1 MAWPVGLDMRRI
13 GRAVIFVALFLCT
26 TGFDQASKDWANDSL
41 TPGVRQP
48 VVEGYWDWELAKNP
62 GAAFSSFV
70 GGSVAPILLSLL
82 AALALVGIGIAAART
97 HPEEKLKLAG
107 LALVGGGALGNLIDR
122 IRDGAVTDFV
132 RWRVGEHMWP
142 IFNVAD
148 AALLIG
154 VLLLFA
160 QSAVGR
166 RRRARL
172 TA

>member
-1 MAWPVGLDMRRI
+1 MPRI

-62 GAAFSSFV
+62 GAAFSSFI
-70 GGSVAPILLSLL
+70 GSSAAPIALSIL
-82 AALALVGIGIAAART
+82 AALALIGIGIAAART
-97 HPEEKLKLAG
+97 RPDEKLKLAG
-107 LALVGGGALGNLIDR
+107 LALVGGGALGNLLDR
-122 IRDGAVTDFV
+122 VRDGAVTDFV
-132 RWRVGEHMWP
+132 RWRFGEHLWP

-148 AALLIG
+148 AALLVG
-154 VLLLFA
+154 VILLFA
-160 QSAVGR
+160 ETALHR

-172 TA
+172 AT

>member
-1 MAWPVGLDMRRI
+1 MPRL
-13 GRAVIFVALFLCT
+13 GRAVIFLALFLCT

-48 VVEGYWDWELAKNP
+48 VVDGYWDWELAKNP

-70 GGSVAPILLSLL
+70 GVSGAQIALSVL
-82 AALALVGIGIAAART
+82 AALALIGIGIAAART
-97 HPEEKLKLAG
+97 RPDEKLKLAA

-132 RWRVGEHMWP
+132 RWRVGEHLWP

-154 VLLLFA
+154 VVLLLA
-160 QSAVGR
+160 ESALR
-166 RRRARL
+166 RRSRARL
-172 TA
+172 VT